1 LVVRV
6 CGRTADSRGR
16 GRKFPVAARKIPK
29 RLDDSGDAA
38 ESGGATQGS
47 SRCGALASVKV
58 GHKPQEGWC
67 PWFAT
72 LGYTE
77 PSAIETLKHPSGGFC
92 FLHRKQESPKFPLA
106 GDPDEVPERRAR
118 EHRARRGGREGL
130 EEETRTRLPC
140 PDRKVL
146 ASRVG
151 SGLNPKDAGG
161 MKQARHGCRRSKT
174 SRG

>member
-6 CGRTADSRGR
+6 CGSDAGSRRR
-16 GRKFPVAARKIPK
+16 GRKFPVAVRKIPK
-29 RLDDSGDAA
+29 RLDDVGDGA

-47 SRCGALASVKV
+47 SRRGEVASVKV

-77 PSAIETLKHPSGGFC
+77 PSAIETLQHPSGGSVSFTGS
-92 FLHRKQESPKFPLA
+92 RITEMPL
-106 GDPDEVPERRAR
+106 RRGSGRSAR
-118 EHRARRGGREGL
+118 EESTPTRPRRGGRESL
-130 EEETRTRLPC
+130 EEGTRARLPC
-140 PDRKVL
+140 LDRKVS
-146 ASRVG
+146 ASSAR
-151 SGLNPKDAGG
+151 SGLNPKNAGG